1 LWDYDATCPLDSRRA
16 FTYVHIV
23 ESRKLAMHPNAAF
36 AWEDR
41 NALRVFAQGIGFGML
56 FMATPEGPRV
66 AHLPFVFLAEDRLGF
81 HIARNNA
88 MTKYLDGA
96 EALFVVNGPDG
107 YISPD
112 WYGMDNQVPTWNY
125 CAIEMQGN
133 MRQMDAAALIAQSDA
148 LSLFQE
154 SKLAPKPVWNRS
166 KMADGYFE
174 KMLRGIL
181 GFNMDITAWRGTSKL
196 GQNKPDAVRNAAA
209 DGAERAGKRDI
220 ADLMRN
226 LP

>member
-1 LWDYDATCPLDSRRA
+1 
-16 FTYVHIV
+16 
-23 ESRKLAMHPNAAF
+23 MHPNAAF

-41 NALRVFAQGIGFGML
+41 DALRAFAQGIGFGTL
-56 FMATPEGPRV
+56 FMVTPQGPRV
-66 AHLPFVFLAEDRLGF
+66 AHLPFVFLAENRIGF

-88 MTKYLDGA
+88 MTQSLDGA

-125 CAIEMQGN
+125 CAVEMQGN
-133 MRQMDAAALIAQSDA
+133 MRQMTEAELIAQSDA

-154 SKLAPKPVWNRS
+154 MKLAPKPLWDRS

-181 GFNMDITAWRGTSKL
+181 GFHMDITAWRGTRKL
-196 GQNKPDAVRNAAA
+196 GQNKPDAARNAAA
-209 DGAERAGKRDI
+209 DGAAQAGKPDI
-220 ADLMRN
+220 AYAMRH

>member
-1 LWDYDATCPLDSRRA
+1 
-16 FTYVHIV
+16 
-23 ESRKLAMHPNAAF
+23 MHPNAAF

-41 NALRVFAQGIGFGML
+41 DALRAFAEDIGFGML
-56 FMATPEGPRV
+56 FMATAEGPRV
-66 AHLPFVFLAEDRLGF
+66 AHLPFVFLAENRIGF

-88 MTKYLDGA
+88 MTPYLDGA

-133 MRQMDAAALIAQSDA
+133 MRQMTQDELIAQSDA

-154 SKLAPKPVWNRS
+154 SKLAPKPIWKRS
-166 KMADGYFE
+166 KMADGHFE
-174 KMLRGIL
+174 KMLRGII
-181 GFNMDITAWRGTSKL
+181 GFTMDITVWRGTRKL
-196 GQNKPDAVRNAAA
+196 GQNKPDAARSAAA
-209 DGAERAGKRDI
+209 DGAEQAGKRAI
-220 ADLMRN
+220 ADLMRH